1 MKRLL
6 NIARGLF
13 GLSALGVLV
22 LALALSFGGLQRGV
36 RPGVHVFQSP
46 IGTPTRP
53 PYPPP
58 ELPTVVPTPPG
69 PPPTL
74 PPYPPPRGTPIVEP
88 PRRPTPTP
96 LPDRGVRVGSVRE
109 VILSRGDITV
119 EELYNPDLDGNTLA
133 AGARV
138 PGGITVVAVDLETG
152 RVERLTRVAE
162 RGVES
167 PRISGRYVAWVK
179 AAPELGRDMRQIHV
193 FDRTQRREFTIGH
206 GLRFQLDLK
215 DDLLVWQENRERSWG
230 IYGYDLRVNQEFM
243 VAEGPGVHSF
253 PRVCNNEWVIYLQ
266 HEQGWPGV
274 ADLHA
279 YNLTTGEDILIGQV
293 PFPRNAAAGHQ
304 HVCDGQRVA
313 WISVK
318 MKQYTSQEVNPTRGR
333 SETVTSTTPVYE
345 QHLYD
350 LAARRDWTL
359 NIPAYSFASLLL
371 DGDILISKI
380 GYDVGYD
387 LSRDVPFSVYPG
399 FPPDQST
406 GGRLLLSNNR
416 LVWISSTL
424 SGVPQRL
431 FTALIVRDPSQ
442 Q

>member
-6 NIARGLF
+6 SIAGGLL
-13 GLSALGVLV
+13 GLLV
-22 LALALSFGGLQRGV
+22 LGALAVALALTFGGLRRDVKPASQA
-36 RPGVHVFQSP
+36 FQSP
-46 IGTPTRP
+46 IETPTQP

-58 ELPTVVPTPPG
+58 ELPTVVPTLPG
-69 PPPTL
+69 PLPTL
-74 PPYPPPRGTPIVEP
+74 PPYPPPHGTPIVEP

-96 LPDRGVRVGSVRE
+96 FPDRGVRVGPVRE
-109 VILSRGDITV
+109 VILSRGDVTV
-119 EELYNPDLDGNTLA
+119 EELYDPDLDDNTLVA
-133 AGARV
+133 SARV

-152 RVERLTRVAE
+152 HVQRLTRVAG
-162 RGVES
+162 RGIEG
-167 PRISGRYVAWVK
+167 PRISGPYVAWIE

-193 FDRTQRREFTIGH
+193 FDRTQRREFRIGH
-206 GLRFQLDLK
+206 GLRFQPDLK
-215 DDLLVWQENRERSWG
+215 DDLLVWQENRERRWG
-230 IYGYDLRVNQEFM
+230 IYGYDLRVNQGFV

-279 YNLTTGEDILIGQV
+279 HNLTTGEDIVIGQV
-293 PFPRNAAAGHQ
+293 PFPRDAAAGHQ
-304 HVCDGQRVA
+304 HACDGQRVA

-318 MKQYTSQEVNPTRGR
+318 MKQQSNQEVNPTRGS
-333 SETVTSTTPVYE
+333 SEGATLMTPVYE

-350 LAARRDWTL
+350 LAARKDRTL
-359 NIPAYSFASLLL
+359 NMPAYSFASLLL

-387 LSRDVPFSVYPG
+387 LSRDVPFSIYPG

-406 GGRLLLSNNR
+406 GGRLLLSNSR

-424 SGVPQRL
+424 FGVPQRL
-431 FTALIVRDPSQ
+431 YTALIVHDPNQ